1 MRKQTRRIASLLLVL
16 TMMANILAPTTV
28 VYAATKSPVT
38 KVTTQDIRNK
48 DKFGNS
54 CTLHLWGCYYYR
66 TTATLAKSS
75 KKTKIKLK
83 YSHQIRPLKSGT
95 FKLTVG
101 KKTVTVCKIY
111 SYPYKTVNNKVL
123 GHTTNLYLESVEIK
137 TGNKWKKV
145 KVTNDGVEAEGVRSE
160 MKTFTLKKIP
170 KGTKIRFTFNA
181 CVGTPRT
188 SSGK

>member
-1 MRKQTRRIASLLLVL
+1 MLKQSKKIISLLLAIIMLV
-16 TMMANILAPTTV
+16 TVIDPTV
-28 VYAATKSPVT
+28 SHAATKIPVT

-48 DKFGNS
+48 DKFGS
-54 CTLHLWGCYYYR
+54 IIDLHLWGNYYYR
-66 TTATLAKSS
+66 TTVTLAKSS

-83 YSHQIRPLKSGT
+83 YNHQIRPLKSGA

-101 KKTVTVCKIY
+101 KKTVTICKLY
-111 SYPYKTVNNKVL
+111 SYPYKVK

-145 KVTNDGVEAEGVRSE
+145 KVTNDGVKANGVYSE
-160 MKTFTLKKIP
+160 MKTLTLKKIP
-170 KGTKIRFTFNA
+170 KGTKMRFTFNA
-181 CVGTPRT
+181 RIGFPRVD